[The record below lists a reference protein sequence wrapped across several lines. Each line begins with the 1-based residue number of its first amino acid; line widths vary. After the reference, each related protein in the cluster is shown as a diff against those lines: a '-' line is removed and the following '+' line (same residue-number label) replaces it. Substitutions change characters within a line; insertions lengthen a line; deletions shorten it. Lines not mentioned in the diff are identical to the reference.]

1 MNNPIIKRDDYLVWI
16 DLEMT
21 GLEIK
26 YDVILEIATIITDG
40 NLNLIA
46 HGPHM
51 VINQPDTILDHMNEW
66 CKKTHGVSGLTRAS
80 QESTISIQQAEEE
93 TLEFVKLF
101 CKKNSAR
108 LAGNSVWQ
116 DRIFLQKYM
125 PTLLDYFNYRL
136 IDVSSIKEVI
146 KRWYPTNNNINFTKA
161 DNHRAL
167 QDIEQSIEELKHY
180 RKHFFIDTNQGE

>member
-1 MNNPIIKRDDYLVWI
+1 MNKAIIKRDDYLVWI

-21 GLEIK
+21 GLEIQ
-26 YDVILEIATIITDG
+26 YDVILEVATIITDG

-46 HGPHM
+46 HGPHL
-51 VINQPDTILDHMNEW
+51 VIHQPDSILDHMNEW
-66 CKKTHGVSGLTRAS
+66 CKKTHGASGLTRAS
-80 QESTISIQQAEEE
+80 QESNITTEQAEAE

-101 CKKNSAR
+101 CKPNSAR

-125 PTLLDYFNYRL
+125 PVLLNYFNYRL

-146 KRWYPTNNNINFTKA
+146 KRWYPTNEKINFQKA

-167 QDIEQSIEELKHY
+167 EDIEQSIKELQHY
-180 RKHFFIDTNQGE
+180 RTNFFIPSL